1 VRGILGGVDDLV
13 DRSNWVE
20 SETLLVPLFQVTTT
34 LATSTCGWLR
44 GDAQA
49 GAEVSAQFSSVVTA

>member
-1 VRGILGGVDDLV
+1 VGSMTWLIG
-13 DRSNWVE
+13 SNWVE

-34 LATSTCGWLR
+34 LATSTAAGS

-49 GAEVSAQFSSVVTA
+49 GARGVGPVSSVVTP